1 MKKIPILI
9 CFLIVTKL
17 AVAQAP
23 EDSLREY
30 IGIYKF
36 PPGSEMVSLE
46 ITVVN
51 GGLFGST
58 NMGSGSLVRVN
69 KDTFSI
75 PEHNGIAYF
84 SRNAEKKVVRIHLEV
99 GELILDGEKENSS
112 LAMNRIQYE
121 MMREKSYIKLLT
133 EFSLYQLTIFC

>member
-1 MKKIPILI
+1 MKKISILI

-17 AVAQAP
+17 ATAQAP
-23 EDSLREY
+23 VDSLREY
-30 IGIYKF
+30 VGVYKF
-36 PPGSEMVSLE
+36 PPGSEMISLE

-51 GGLFGST
+51 GGLFGTT

-112 LAMNRIQYE
+112 IAMHRNQME
-121 MMREKSYIKLLT
+121 MVKPISLLK
-133 EFSLYQLTIFC
+133 

>member
-1 MKKIPILI
+1 MNKLTLLF
-9 CFLIVTKL
+9 CFIIVTKL
-17 AVAQAP
+17 ALSQTPA
-23 EDSLREY
+23 DSLREY
-30 IGIYKF
+30 TGIYKF
-36 PPGSEMVSLE
+36 PPGSEMTSLE

-84 SRNAEKKVVRIHLEV
+84 SRNAQNKVVRIHLEV
-99 GELILDGEKENSS
+99 GELILDGDKENNS
-112 LAMNRIQYE
+112 LTMHRVQNE
-121 MMREKSYIKLLT
+121 MIRPKLFIK
-133 EFSLYQLTIFC
+133 

>member
-1 MKKIPILI
+1 MKKLPILI
-9 CFLIVTKL
+9 CFLIVVKL
-17 AVAQAP
+17 TLAQSPA
-23 EDSLREY
+23 DSLREY
-30 IGIYKF
+30 TGIYKF
-36 PPGSEMVSLE
+36 PPGSEMISLE

-112 LAMNRIQYE
+112 LATHPLQIE
-121 MMREKSYIKLLT
+121 MIKLKS
-133 EFSLYQLTIFC
+133 SLSFYCFLNQCH

>member
-1 MKKIPILI
+1 MKKLPLVF
-9 CFLIVTKL
+9 CFVIATTLSL
-17 AVAQAP
+17 AQSPA
-23 EDSLREY
+23 DSLQEY
-30 IGIYKF
+30 IGVYKF
-36 PPGSEMVSLE
+36 PPGSEMTSLE

-51 GGLFGST
+51 GGLFGTT

-112 LAMNRIQYE
+112 FAIQRNQIE
-121 MMREKSYIKLLT
+121 MVKPKPLIK
-133 EFSLYQLTIFC
+133 